1 MKKVISFSL
10 WGNNPKY
17 CIGAIRNAE
26 LAPIIYPDWKCR
38 FYVSK
43 LVDKEIIDNLLNLNC
58 EIVLKQEPEDWTGM
72 FWRFEAGHD
81 NECEAVIFRDTD
93 SRLNLREKAAVDEW
107 LNSDITFHIMRDH
120 PAHNFPILGG
130 MWGIKPSGQYD
141 LENLLKNFKK
151 ENHYGIDYNFFIS
164 VLYPLIEND
173 KIVHDE
179 FFEKK
184 SFPLK
189 RDGYQFVGE
198 VFDENDQTFQAHVDG
213 LKSFLSM

>member
-17 CIGAIRNAE
+17 CVGAVKNAE
-26 LAPIIYPDWKCR
+26 LATKIYPDWTCR
-38 FYVSK
+38 FYISK
-43 LVDKEIIDNLLNLNC
+43 FVDEKIIKSLSDLKS
-58 EIVLKQEPEDWTGM
+58 EIVLKDGDGDWSSM
-72 FWRFEAGHD
+72 FWRFEAGID
-81 NECEAVIFRDTD
+81 KNCEAVVFRDAD
-93 SRLNLREKAAVDEW
+93 SRLNLREKSAVDEW
-107 LNSDITFHIMRDH
+107 MASDKTFHIMRDH
-120 PAHNFPILGG
+120 PAHRFPILGG
-130 MWGIKPSGQYD
+130 MWGIKPNNKYD